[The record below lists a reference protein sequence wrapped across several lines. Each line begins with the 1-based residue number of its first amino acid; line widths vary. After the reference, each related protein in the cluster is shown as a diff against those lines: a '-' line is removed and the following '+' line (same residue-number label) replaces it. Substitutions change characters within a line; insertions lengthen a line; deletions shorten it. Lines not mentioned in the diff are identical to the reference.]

1 MTRANSADYSK
12 RDFSDNLPLSKR
24 EFEVLELVKEGMT
37 NRTVATRLGIS
48 ERTAREHVARI
59 LLKLGVG
66 SRVEA
71 AVIAAEWRVRR
82 QFREPWPAENPRNGQ
97 SVRERTGGEI
107 NG

>member
-1 MTRANSADYSK
+1 MPEPELNTQSK

-24 EFEVLELVKEGMT
+24 ELEVLELVKDGKT
-37 NRTVATRLGIS
+37 NRTVAARLGIS

-71 AVIAAEWRVRR
+71 AVIATEWRIRR
-82 QFREPWPAENPRNGQ
+82 QIHGSHMPENLPDGQ
-97 SVRERTGGEI
+97 PNRQGTGVKA
-107 NG
+107 NV